1 MKLLNPLILFFV
13 GGFLFLLTI
22 TFCWFP
28 LFEALNFKALTF
40 LPTFISST
48 VNDIQKIANEKAE
61 KINGGNNIDEVE
73 EVIAVNINNSKST
86 SAKEN
91 KSPKKNISYKDIM
104 DRFK

>member
-1 MKLLNPLILFFV
+1 MKLFNPLILLLD
-13 GGFLFLLTI
+13 GEFLFLLTI
-22 TFCWFP
+22 TFSWLS
-28 LFEALNFKALTF
+28 LFEALNFKAPTF

-48 VNDIQKIANEKAE
+48 INEKAK
-61 KINGGNNIDEVE
+61 KINDGNNIDEVE